1 MLIKKLEEKNYS
13 DSEWLL
19 KEMLLNIGNTDS
31 YIRDKLIYNAFIE
44 MITKDYL
51 TNDQLKNL
59 FNQLLSN
66 QYLLYGIGSKNSDS
80 VYKRSFSA
88 LALSILVNKDKE
100 QQFLEKNQI
109 SFLINKTCFYL
120 ISEQDKRGFTEE
132 KGWAHSIAHCAD
144 LLDEII
150 THPLFEQSMYEKVV
164 EALVFCVNSP
174 FVYEDDE
181 IERLSTPSAALIN
194 RYGNSQEFIDRIE
207 SLINHFLSKKTYS
220 HLDTRVVSNVRNYL
234 RAMYFKVDLEEHKQ
248 LLVGC
253 LKQIST

>member
-1 MLIKKLEEKNYS
+1 MLIKKLEEKNYGN
-13 DSEWLL
+13 SECLL
-19 KEMLLNIGNTDS
+19 NEMLLNIGNTNH
-31 YIRDKLIYNAFIE
+31 YIRDKLIYNAFLE

-51 TNDQLKNL
+51 TKEQLKNL

-66 QYLLYGIGSKNSDS
+66 QYLLHGIGSKNNDS

-88 LALSILVNKDKE
+88 LVLGLLINKDKE

-109 SFLINKTCFYL
+109 SFLLDTTCFYL
-120 ISEQDKRGFTEE
+120 INEQDKRGFTED

-150 THPLFEQSMYEKVV
+150 THPSFKQSMYEKAV

-194 RYGNSQEFIDRIE
+194 RYGYTQEFIHKIE
-207 SLINHFLSKKTYS
+207 NLINIFLSKRTYS
-220 HLDTRVVSNVRNYL
+220 HLDTRIISNVRNYL
-234 RAMYFKVDLEEHKQ
+234 RAVYFKVNLKENKQ
-248 LLVGC
+248 LLEGH
-253 LKQIST
+253 LERIIT

>member
-1 MLIKKLEEKNYS
+1 
-13 DSEWLL
+13 
-19 KEMLLNIGNTDS
+19 MLLNIGNPNS

-44 MITKDYL
+44 IITKDYL

-66 QYLLYGIGSKNSDS
+66 QYLLYKIGSQNSDS
-80 VYKRSFSA
+80 VYKRSFST
-88 LALSILVNKDKE
+88 LVLGVLINKDKE
-100 QQFLEKNQI
+100 QPFLEKNQVSI
-109 SFLINKTCFYL
+109 LLDATCFYL
-120 ISEQDKRGFTEE
+120 VSEQDRRGFTED

-144 LLDEII
+144 LVDEII

-174 FVYEDDE
+174 FIYEDDE

-194 RYGNSQEFIDRIE
+194 RYGISQEFIYRIE
-207 SLINHFLSKKTYS
+207 SLINYFLSKKTCS
-220 HLDTRVVSNVRNYL
+220 HLDTRVISNVRNYL
-234 RAMYFKVDLEEHKQ
+234 RAMYFKVNLEEHKQ

-253 LKQIST
+253 LNQIRT

>member
-19 KEMLLNIGNTDS
+19 KEMLLNIGNPNS

-44 MITKDYL
+44 IIAKNYL

-66 QYLLYGIGSKNSDS
+66 QYLLYKIGSQNSDS
-80 VYKRSFSA
+80 VYKRSFST
-88 LALSILVNKDKE
+88 LVLGVLINKDKE
-100 QQFLEKNQI
+100 QPFLEKNQVSI
-109 SFLINKTCFYL
+109 LLDATCFYL
-120 ISEQDKRGFTEE
+120 VSEQDRRGFTED

-144 LLDEII
+144 LVDEII

-164 EALVFCVNSP
+164 EALVFCVNST
-174 FVYEDDE
+174 FIYEDDE

-194 RYGNSQEFIDRIE
+194 RYGISQEFIYRIE
-207 SLINHFLSKKTYS
+207 SLINYFLSKKICS
-220 HLDTRVVSNVRNYL
+220 HLDTRVISNVRNYL
-234 RAMYFKVDLEEHKQ
+234 RAMYFKVNLEEHKQ
-248 LLVGC
+248 LLVGY
-253 LKQIST
+253 LKQIRT